1 MASHITIGLRLRS
14 GLQAI
19 RATMTKSSFLPVFL
33 STDGDKKTAFV
44 SLGRNHQLMEKST
57 PDHNKGLHGLW

>member
-33 STDGDKKTAFV
+33 NTDGDKKNSIRVIRKEPSTY
-44 SLGRNHQLMEKST
+44 GEKY
-57 PDHNKGLHGLW
+57 PRP